1 MSAKFV
7 HLGNVEFTENAQ
19 VKQHIIPVNS
29 RIQGFIKEVRFDEY
43 AQVKHGAPRIPPSR
57 GAPFVSTSQYP
68 REGSKKRLKHLARP
82 APASKIL
89 FLHFACC
96 KKHLLFL
103 LCKIT
108 YYKKHLLFPLCKI
121 AYYKKHLLF
130 PLCKIAYCKKHLL
143 FPLCKI
149 TYCKKH
155 LLFLLCKI
163 AYCKKHLL
171 FPLCKFTKSFYLH
184 TFVTCNHEKS
194 LREMPKGLCKA

>member
-1 MSAKFV
+1 MEQSAESAPPE
-7 HLGNVEFTENAQ
+7 HQN
-19 VKQHIIPVNS
+19 H
-29 RIQGFIKEVRFDEY
+29 
-43 AQVKHGAPRIPPSR
+43 HGAPRIPPSR

-82 APASKIL
+82 VPASKIL

-96 KKHLLFL
+96 KKHLLFP
-103 LCKIT
+103 LCKIAC
-108 YYKKHLLFPLCKI
+108 YKKHLLFPLCKI
-121 AYYKKHLLF
+121 AYY
-130 PLCKIAYCKKHLL
+130 
-143 FPLCKI
+143 
-149 TYCKKH
+149 KKH

-184 TFVTCNHEKS
+184 TFAACNHKKS